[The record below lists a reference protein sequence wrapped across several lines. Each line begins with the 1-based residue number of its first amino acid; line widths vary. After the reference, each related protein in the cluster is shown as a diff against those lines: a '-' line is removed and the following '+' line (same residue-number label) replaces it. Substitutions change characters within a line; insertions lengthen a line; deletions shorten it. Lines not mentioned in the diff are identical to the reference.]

1 MGDTAEN
8 IATAK
13 LYLRRKY
20 AENLTGL
27 KQLAAQIADEALGDA
42 VTLTGQ
48 SFEGGSHTGQLVFP
62 RIDYLRA
69 IEETIRYLSPT
80 QTFDPASATTAL
92 FRACPAAYVAPTCCT
107 TPAA

>member
-1 MGDTAEN
+1 MGDSAEN
-8 IATAK
+8 ISTAK

-20 AENLTGL
+20 ATNLTGL
-27 KQLAAQIADEALGDA
+27 KQLAEKIADEALGDA

-69 IEETIRYLSPT
+69 IEETIRFLDTT
-80 QTFDPASATTAL
+80 QTFDPASATSSL
-92 FRACPAAYVAPTCCT
+92 FRACPAAYAAPTCC
-107 TPAA
+107 PPSA